1 MNSNNDKSTSS
12 IEPHNILDN
21 DVQIDKFLDTETFN
35 DDDNKLNSKIDS
47 SNSESNEFN
56 NNEIILPIILEDF
69 LSYLITMKNH
79 SVNTVKE
86 YSYDLISFLRFLRIR
101 KERLKNIP
109 FDEVDISN
117 VSTELLNSVDIR
129 DLDAYLGFAGNYGKS
144 KATTRYRKIASIRTF
159 FRYLHERI
167 SVIDENPSLKLE
179 YPKIDSRLP
188 IYLTLNETYR
198 LLKTCEDIED
208 QNGRDKYLNKRDY
221 AILMIFLNCGLRL
234 SELVSLNLDSINE
247 DNSINIIGKGNKE
260 RQVFLNA
267 STLDAVNDYLKIRP
281 INDQVS
287 DDNALFISNKFNRLS
302 KSAIQEMV
310 KKRVLMAGLDPKKYS
325 VHKLRHTAAT
335 LMYKY
340 GDVDILTI
348 KEVLGHSNVA
358 TTQIYTHLDLDII
371 KLATEKNPLSHYDP
385 EE

>member
-1 MNSNNDKSTSS
+1 MLETNDKYSNNHIYND
-12 IEPHNILDN
+12 IDDVNIN
-21 DVQIDKFLDTETFN
+21 DANNQNENF
-35 DDDNKLNSKIDS
+35 DDIV
-47 SNSESNEFN
+47 
-56 NNEIILPIILEDF
+56 LPIILEDF

-79 SVNTVKE
+79 SKNTIRE
-86 YSYDLISFLRFLRIR
+86 YSYDLVSFLRFMRIR

-109 FDEVDISN
+109 FDQVDISN
-117 VSTELLNSVDIR
+117 VDTGLLNSIDIR

-159 FRYLHERI
+159 FKYLHERI
-167 SVIDENPSLKLE
+167 SVIDENPALKLE

-188 IYLTLNETYR
+188 IYLTLNETYK
-198 LLKTCEDIED
+198 LLKTCEDVPD
-208 QNGRDKYLNKRDY
+208 QNARDKYLNKRDY
-221 AILMIFLNCGLRL
+221 AILMIFLNCGMRL
-234 SELVSLNLDSINE
+234 SELVSLNIDSINE

-260 RQVFLNA
+260 RQVYLNG
-267 STLDAVNDYLKIRP
+267 STYEAVQNYLKIRP
-281 INDQVS
+281 HNEKVN

-302 KSAIQEMV
+302 KSAVQDMV
-310 KKRVLMAGLDPKKYS
+310 KKRVIMAGLDPKKYS

-358 TTQIYTHLDLDII
+358 TTQIYTHLDSDII
-371 KLATEKNPLSHYDP
+371 KLATEKNPLSHFDP
-385 EE
+385 EDNN

>member
-1 MNSNNDKSTSS
+1 MNSNIDKS
-12 IEPHNILDN
+12 IN
-21 DVQIDKFLDTETFN
+21 N
-35 DDDNKLNSKIDS
+35 DDSDTNTINMDQNNNSVDNINSDNNSNNSNNS
-47 SNSESNEFN
+47 SN
-56 NNEIILPIILEDF
+56 IDDVVLPIILEDF

-86 YSYDLISFLRFLRIR
+86 YTYDLVSFLRFLRIR
-101 KERLKNIP
+101 KERIKNVA

-117 VSTELLNSVDIR
+117 VGTELLNSVDIR
-129 DLDAYLGFAGNYGKS
+129 DLDAYLAFAGNYGKS

-159 FRYLHERI
+159 FKYLHERI

-188 IYLTLNETYR
+188 IYLTLNETYK
-198 LLKTCEDIED
+198 LLKTCEDTED
-208 QNGRDKYLNKRDY
+208 QNARDKYLNKRDY

-234 SELVSLNLDSINE
+234 SELVSLNIDSINE

-267 STLDAVNDYLKIRP
+267 STLDAVEAYLKVRP
-281 INDQVS
+281 RNDQVT

-310 KKRVLMAGLDPKKYS
+310 KKRVMMAGLDPNKYS

-358 TTQIYTHLDLDII
+358 TTQIYTHLDSDII